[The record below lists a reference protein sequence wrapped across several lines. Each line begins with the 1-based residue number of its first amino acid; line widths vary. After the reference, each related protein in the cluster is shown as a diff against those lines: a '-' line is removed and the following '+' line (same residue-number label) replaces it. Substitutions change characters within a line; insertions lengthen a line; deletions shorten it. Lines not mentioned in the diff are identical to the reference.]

1 MYYTNVLRSLKDKKL
16 YTGFT
21 NDLERRLKQH
31 QNGLCESTKNRV
43 PFELIFYEEF
53 ENRSE
58 AIMREKF
65 FKTGKGREFLKNV
78 IKYFFGGGTFTR
90 LRRARVA

>member
-1 MYYTNVLRSLKDKKL
+1 
-16 YTGFT
+16 
-21 NDLERRLKQH
+21 
-31 QNGLCESTKNRV
+31 
-43 PFELIFYEEF
+43 LIFYEEF